1 MLSPARKHRPKTS
14 RTRLPAVLGGLLAA
28 AAIATLTAPAAQA
41 DTGAG
46 SYVALGDSYAAGA
59 LVPNQSGGLCLRS
72 DQNYG
77 HLVAAAL
84 KSTSYTDV
92 TCSAAKI
99 RHLTEAQYG
108 VYQPQLNA
116 LAANTSLV
124 TLGIGGNDLGVSDLG
139 VAELI
144 ATCVGG
150 AVVNPFGTP
159 CKDVYADGHW
169 AWRDW
174 QFQWVYGEDKLRT
187 RIADAA
193 PQLAD
198 GLRRIHAKSPNAKV
212 LLVGYPSV
220 VPAVG
225 TNCIGRQPVTS
236 GDVEYLHGVLSD
248 LNAMLARTAAANGA
262 TYVDTATPTKGHDA
276 CSDTPWIEGLL
287 PSSPAAPFHPNAAGE
302 KAMAGAVL
310 KVLGK

>member
-1 MLSPARKHRPKTS
+1 MLSHARK
-14 RTRLPAVLGGLLAA
+14 RLPALLGALLATTA
-28 AAIATLTAPAAQA
+28 VGALTAPTAQA
-41 DTGAG
+41 GTGAG
-46 SYVALGDSYAAGA
+46 PYVALGDSYAAGA

-84 KSTSYTDV
+84 QSTTYTDV
-92 TCSAAKI
+92 TCSAAKVK
-99 RHLTEAQYG
+99 HLNEAQYG
-108 VYQPQLNA
+108 LYEPQLNA
-116 LAANTSLV
+116 LRADTALV

-169 AWRDW
+169 VWQDW

-187 RIADAA
+187 RIAAA
-193 PQLAD
+193 EPQLAD
-198 GLRRIHAKSPNAKV
+198 GLRKIRAKSPNAKV
-212 LLVGYPSV
+212 LLVGYPTV
-220 VPAVG
+220 VPSNGAA
-225 TNCIGRQPVTS
+225 CINRQPVTP

-248 LNAMLARTAAANGA
+248 LNAMLARTAAANGV
-262 TYVDTATPTKGHDA
+262 TYVDTAGPTKGHDA
-276 CSDTPWIEGLL
+276 CSDNPWIEGLL
-287 PSSPAAPFHPNAAGE
+287 PQSPAAPFHPNAAGE
-302 KAMAGAVL
+302 RVMADTVL
-310 KVLGK
+310 RTLGH

>member
-1 MLSPARKHRPKTS
+1 MFSHARK
-14 RTRLPAVLGGLLAA
+14 RLPALLGGLLATA
-28 AAIATLTAPAAQA
+28 ALAALTAPAAHA
-41 DTGAG
+41 GTGAG
-46 SYVALGDSYAAGA
+46 PYVALGDSFAAGA

-84 KSTSYTDV
+84 NSTSYTDV
-92 TCSAAKI
+92 TCSAAKVK
-99 RHLTEAQYG
+99 HLTEAQYG
-108 VYQPQLNA
+108 VYEPQLNA
-116 LAANTSLV
+116 LKPDTALV

-174 QFQWVYGEDKLRT
+174 QFQWVYGEDKLRS
-187 RIADAA
+187 RIAAAA
-193 PQLAD
+193 PQVAD

-220 VPAVG
+220 VPSNGA
-225 TNCIGRQPVTS
+225 NCIGRQPVTP

-287 PSSPAAPFHPNAAGE
+287 PQSPAAPFHPNAAGE
-302 KAMAGAVL
+302 RVMADTVL
-310 KVLGK
+310 RTLGH

>member
-1 MLSPARKHRPKTS
+1 M
-14 RTRLPAVLGGLLAA
+14 
-28 AAIATLTAPAAQA
+28 
-41 DTGAG
+41 
-46 SYVALGDSYAAGA
+46 
-59 LVPNQSGGLCLRS
+59 PNQSGGLCLRS

-84 KSTSYTDV
+84 QSTTYTDV
-92 TCSAAKI
+92 TCSAAKVK
-99 RHLTEAQYG
+99 HLTEAQYG
-108 VYQPQLNA
+108 LYEPQLNA
-116 LAANTSLV
+116 LKADTALV

-169 AWRDW
+169 VWQDW

-187 RIADAA
+187 RIAAA
-193 PQLAD
+193 EPQLAD
-198 GLRRIHAKSPNAKV
+198 GLRKIRAKSPNAKV

-220 VPAVG
+220 MPSNG
-225 TNCIGRQPVTS
+225 STCINRQPVTP
-236 GDVEYLHGVLSD
+236 GDVEYLHGVLTD

-262 TYVDTATPTKGHDA
+262 TYVDTAGPTKGHDA
-276 CSDTPWIEGLL
+276 CSDNPWIEGLL
-287 PSSPAAPFHPNAAGE
+287 PQSPAAPFHPNAAGE
-302 KAMAGAVL
+302 RVMADTVL
-310 KVLGK
+310 RTLGH